1 MAIATLP
8 IVLSVVLTELA
19 VGGSFL
25 MWFVDRAGRA
35 PSGFLKLVAFVDAG
49 AIAAALAL
57 VPTLPRGDVAETA
70 GIDTGPLGAYGQ
82 LLVVVTILVIIQLVT
97 VFLPV
102 RGLRIAAGIL
112 ASLAGLATLGVIAL
126 ARPATFASD
135 PLATALAIGALPLG
149 AVALGGANAAMLLGH
164 WYLVTPKL
172 SPGPLRRAALVVVT
186 GVALQM
192 VVVGIVA
199 LRGDFSGT
207 WETGLAVALALRI
220 GVGLLMTFV
229 VALAAWWT
237 AGMNTQSST
246 GLLYVALGCVFA
258 GEVSARVIFFL
269 TGVPI

>member
-8 IVLSVVLTELA
+8 LVLSVVLAELA

-25 MWFVDRAGRA
+25 MWWVDRGGRA

-49 AIAAALAL
+49 AIAAAVALAP
-57 VPTLPRGDVAETA
+57 VFPRGDLAEKA
-70 GIDTGPLGAYGQ
+70 QVDAARLDSFGQ
-82 LLVVVTILVIIQLVT
+82 ALIVVTILVIIQLVT
-97 VFLPV
+97 AFLPA

-112 ASLAGLATLGVIAL
+112 TTLAGVAALGVAAL
-126 ARPATFASD
+126 ARPGALDSD
-135 PLATALAIGALPLG
+135 PIGTGLAIAAVALG
-149 AVALGGANAAMLLGH
+149 AVALGGTDGAMLLGH

-172 SPGPLRRAALVVVT
+172 SPGPLRRASLTVVAA
-186 GVALQM
+186 VALQIAL
-192 VVVGIVA
+192 VAIVW
-199 LRGDFSGT
+199 LRGDLTGA
-207 WETGLAVALALRI
+207 WETALSVALALRV
-220 GVGLLMTFV
+220 GVGLFMTLV

-246 GLLYVALGCVFA
+246 GLLYVALGCAFA